1 MTVHKSRLAS
11 ILITVIVLLSALP
24 GCAEVRE
31 TKELEQKVAVLHIG
45 PIEDY
50 GWTYE
55 GHLGAQQMA
64 EDLPYVEL
72 SEKEEACGP
81 DAPQIMREYAEA
93 RGKVILCHS
102 YNFGEYIEEV
112 APDYPDI
119 TFMWGAGVEK
129 KAPNA
134 GTYFGRMYEA
144 RFLAGIVAGAMTKSN
159 RIGYAAAIPTSEVIR
174 GINAF
179 ARGVASVHP
188 DARVYVEWIGE
199 WYNPPE
205 EKEATLSLIDQGC
218 DIITHHSDSYA
229 PAEAAEEKGIYYISF
244 GSDMRQFAP
253 HVFLTGTLWNWAP
266 IMADIVKAVHD
277 GTWNEH
283 PGQDWWYGLTEGGVK
298 LAPFSD
304 VVPDDVR
311 ELVETKKQAIIER
324 EFEVFPGMTDSEL
337 REIYYFEENVAG
349 ELPPKETEK
358 TIKIG
363 AIYPL
368 TFPGSNWRRHKEWS
382 PAH

>member
-188 DARVYVEWIGE
+188 DARVYV
-199 WYNPPE
+199 
-205 EKEATLSLIDQGC
+205 D
-218 DIITHHSDSYA
+218 
-229 PAEAAEEKGIYYISF
+229 
-244 GSDMRQFAP
+244 
-253 HVFLTGTLWNWAP
+253 
-266 IMADIVKAVHD
+266 
-277 GTWNEH
+277 
-283 PGQDWWYGLTEGGVK
+283 
-298 LAPFSD
+298 
-304 VVPDDVR
+304 
-311 ELVETKKQAIIER
+311 
-324 EFEVFPGMTDSEL
+324 
-337 REIYYFEENVAG
+337 
-349 ELPPKETEK
+349 
-358 TIKIG
+358 
-363 AIYPL
+363 
-368 TFPGSNWRRHKEWS
+368 RRMV
-382 PAH
+382 